1 MQIVVAGEH
10 ETPVRI
16 AEVLMRD
23 HQVSLITRKSNL
35 ARLDHLDVKVV
46 RGSAT
51 SAAAL
56 REAGAAGADFFVAA
70 SQSDELNIVSCLAA
84 SKLGAHRTIC
94 FLGAALGDHFEFE
107 DDAALA
113 DSIIGVDEI
122 IRPAEQ
128 LAEEIVRIV
137 TVPGALDV
145 RSFHG
150 GRVLLLKYS
159 IAQDSPICGQ
169 PLGQVSVPSGVCLAM
184 VQRGESFLVPGPTTV
199 LQPADRITS
208 LGTQLPLLEFRQKCL
223 GERTSRLSK
232 SEAIICGGGIVGA
245 RVARGLQ
252 ELGWRVKLI
261 EEDGPRCEELAQELD
276 CRILHGDGSDL
287 DLLEQERI
295 HTAAALVAV
304 TNNDEGNL
312 LISLLAKS
320 LQVPR
325 IITRAD
331 RAKNARL
338 FEQVGI
344 DVVLSTQGAAI
355 RTVVGDIVQTDTK
368 HLADLEHG
376 TLGVF
381 EFELPPH
388 FPKTLLFDLQPPSL
402 ASVGAILRGRRT
414 IIPGGAEELHPRDRI
429 LVVCRTEDASKTS
442 DYFLN
447 VKANGRESD

>member
-1 MQIVVAGEH
+1 MHIIVAGDH

-16 AEVLMRD
+16 AEALMKD
-23 HQVSLITRKSNL
+23 HQVSLIIHQTNL
-35 ARLDHLDVKVV
+35 SRVDHLDVQVV

-51 SAAAL
+51 SAPLL
-56 REAGAAGADFFVAA
+56 REAGAVEADFFVAA
-70 SQSDELNIVSCLAA
+70 SDSDELNIVSCLAA
-84 SKLGAHRTIC
+84 SKLGTHRTIC

-107 DDAALA
+107 DDVALA

-122 IRPAEQ
+122 IRPSEQ

-150 GRVLLLKYS
+150 GRVLLLKDL
-159 IAQDSPICGQ
+159 IGADAPIIGK
-169 PLGQVSVPSGVCLAM
+169 PLGEVGVPEGVRIAM
-184 VQRGESFLVPGPTTV
+184 IQRGREFLVPDPKTALSPDDRVTTMGTRV
-199 LQPADRITS
+199 ELMRFRSKA
-208 LGTQLPLLEFRQKCL
+208 LGMGRH
-223 GERTSRLSK
+223 RLK
-232 SEAIICGGGIVGA
+232 KREAIICGGGIVGF
-245 RVARGLQ
+245 RVAQGLGQ
-252 ELGWRVKLI
+252 LNWRVKLI
-261 EEDGPRCEELAQELD
+261 EENKDRCEELAQQLD

-295 HTAAALVAV
+295 STADALVAV
-304 TNNDEGNL
+304 TDNDEGNL

-320 LQVPR
+320 LKVPR

-381 EFELPPH
+381 EFELPSH
-388 FPKTLLFDLQPPSL
+388 FPKTLLYDLGPPCL
-402 ASVGAILRGRRT
+402 ASVGAVLRGRRT
-414 IIPGGAEELHPRDRI
+414 LVPSGADELHPRDRI
-429 LVVCRTEDASKTS
+429 LVVCRTEDAEQTGQ
-442 DYFLN
+442 YFLGL
-447 VKANGRESD
+447 KALPRETA